1 MDNKTFT
8 ITLGDQAEN
17 HVGMQKIGKM
27 ASEGFDK
34 DDLNRAKKWF
44 EERNVKCELVNCSS
58 LLENKENKTDEE
70 AYLLIARKG
79 LDMVLKEC
87 NNDNIQFTSDD
98 FFNEQDLLDKDTKA
112 YMYGRVVN
120 KMARHNLCFGDKN
133 QEPDYKNGKGRI
145 VSFDDVVLLKR
156 VRNFFQHIIGQKA
169 CGLMA
174 EANYYYDIKKCG
186 IGFHGDSERKKV
198 IGIRMGASLPLHFQ
212 WFQKSI
218 PTGSRLELSLN
229 HGDIYIM
236 SEKTTGNDWKK
247 RIF

>member
-1 MDNKTFT
+1 
-8 ITLGDQAEN
+8 
-17 HVGMQKIGKM
+17 
-27 ASEGFDK
+27 
-34 DDLNRAKKWF
+34 
-44 EERNVKCELVNCSS
+44 
-58 LLENKENKTDEE
+58 
-70 AYLLIARKG
+70 
-79 LDMVLKEC
+79 
-87 NNDNIQFTSDD
+87 
-98 FFNEQDLLDKDTKA
+98 
-112 YMYGRVVN
+112 
-120 KMARHNLCFGDKN
+120 
-133 QEPDYKNGKGRI
+133 
-145 VSFDDVVLLKR
+145 
-156 VRNFFQHIIGQKA
+156 
-169 CGLMA
+169 MA